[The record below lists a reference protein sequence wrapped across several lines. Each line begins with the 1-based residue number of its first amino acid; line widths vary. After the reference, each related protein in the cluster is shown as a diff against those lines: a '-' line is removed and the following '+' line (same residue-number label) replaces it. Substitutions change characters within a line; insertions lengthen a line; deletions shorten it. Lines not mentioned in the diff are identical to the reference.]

1 MQHLQHKR
9 RKAQPVKNPPARVFS
24 CNFLWLLLPSGIDY
38 GATHLLLQKRYSY
51 RNKLS
56 NVYSFQFYYSVSKG
70 FYFPTY
76 SFGVNWKC
84 VFHGR
89 RWVQLVPKERGVE
102 MRRWWWYTIKF
113 LEEWESYSNP
123 FECHLSLINQSRST
137 VQEFIMQEGITKE
150 LLSIGFWF

>member
-1 MQHLQHKR
+1 MYL
-9 RKAQPVKNPPARVFS
+9 A
-24 CNFLWLLLPSGIDY
+24 
-38 GATHLLLQKRYSY
+38 ATFCDFCYHPELTMGQVIYSY
-51 RNKLS
+51 RKENLTKTNYLMFIRS
-56 NVYSFQFYYSVSKG
+56 IYYSVSKG

-76 SFGVNWKC
+76 SFSVNWKC

-89 RWVQLVPKERGVE
+89 RWIQLVPKERGVE